1 MKGNQ
6 AMTNA
11 KRKPK
16 AKLVTVICDPRNP
29 KLDYVLPSARA
40 EALLA
45 QGKLLWD
52 LAAATF
58 TTPDRYAQ
66 VR

>member
-1 MKGNQ
+1 MK
-6 AMTNA
+6 
-11 KRKPK
+11 KRMRKIK
-16 AKLVTVICDPRNP
+16 GKRYVQVILDPQNP
-29 KLDYVLPSARA
+29 KLDYILPANRA
-40 EALLA
+40 EKLLA

-52 LAAATF
+52 MAAVTF

>member
-1 MKGNQ
+1 MK
-6 AMTNA
+6 TN
-11 KRKPK
+11 K
-16 AKLVTVICDPRNP
+16 AIALVICDPRNP
-29 KLDYVLPSARA
+29 KLDYTLPLKRA
-40 EALLA
+40 EELLA

-52 LAAATF
+52 LTAATF